1 MPLLGD
7 VVTRPWFALD
17 GELSILCL
25 VGTRLLRRILPRAGR
40 RLGPH
45 IKVPAVLKTAGI
57 MAML

>member
-7 VVTRPWFALD
+7 VVMRSWCALD
-17 GELSILCL
+17 GKLGILCF

-40 RLGPH
+40 RLGPRTK
-45 IKVPAVLKTAGI
+45 IPAVLKTVGI